1 MKRVKQKM
9 IDVATRLK
17 EYENFVNA
25 SLEEYMQH
33 YSSND
38 AQSVVYQAMDYSLMA
53 GGKRL
58 RPVLVLEFCKMF
70 GGTPEDALP
79 LACAVEMIHSY
90 SLIHDDLP
98 CMDDDDFRRG
108 KPSCHKQFGEANALL
123 AGDGLLTA
131 AFSSIAEMGALAA
144 EQKVNCISVLA
155 QCAGVKGMVGG
166 QIIDLKTETGEI
178 EKDLLVEMYSLKTGA
193 LLTASCLLGAYAG
206 NASDEYFD
214 LIKDYAKYL
223 GLAFQVVDDILDVTG
238 NQEILGKPIGSDNEN
253 HKTTF
258 VTLYGVDGASKKAQ
272 EYTASAKQAL
282 SQLPNNEFLMALTDF
297 LCVRDD

>member
-1 MKRVKQKM
+1 MKWVKQKM

-17 EYENFVNA
+17 EYENLVNA

-33 YSSND
+33 YSPSD
-38 AQSVVYQAMDYSLMA
+38 AQAVVYRAMNYSLMA

-70 GGTPEDALP
+70 GGNPKDALP

-131 AFSSIAEMGALAA
+131 AFSSIAEMSTLSA
-144 EQKVNCISVLA
+144 EQKVKCISVLA

-166 QIIDLKTETGEI
+166 QIIDLETETGRI
-178 EKDLLVEMYSLKTGA
+178 EKDLLEEMYSLKTGA

-206 NASDEYFD
+206 NASDKYFD
-214 LIKDYAKYL
+214 LIRDYAKYL

-238 NQEILGKPIGSDNEN
+238 NQEILGKPIGSDSEN

-258 VTLYGVDGASKKAQ
+258 VTLYGVDGASRKAQ
-272 EYTASAKQAL
+272 EYTACAKQAL

-297 LCVRDD
+297 LCVRDH